1 MLYTALGDSI
11 TAGELAT
18 SPARAY
24 PSLITTNLRAHRRGW
39 FGEVLAAPGWTS
51 QTLNAAVW
59 ENGPLPL
66 RESNVIS
73 IWVGGDNLA
82 DAALAMLHGA
92 RTSILKQS
100 LLGYTRSLGALIT
113 GIRRVSRAGIVVCT
127 QYNPF
132 PNTPIAAQGIAALN
146 EATSTVAASAG
157 AIVAPVHQWFE
168 GRQAELIAGYRTG
181 TVRDVFRSSPVPIH
195 PNDRG
200 HRVIA
205 TGLTPILANAH
216 TPQRRFSYSTTS
228 RHFARR

>member
-24 PSLITTNLRAHRRGW
+24 PSLVTQNLRQHRRGW
-39 FGEVLAAPGWTS
+39 FGEVLAEPGWTS

-59 ENGPLPL
+59 ENGPIPL
-66 RESNVIS
+66 RESNVIT

-82 DAALAMLHGA
+82 DAALAMLSGA
-92 RTSILKQS
+92 RPTILKRSLAGYMQS
-100 LLGYTRSLGALIT
+100 LRALIV
-113 GIRRVSRAGIVVCT
+113 GIRRVSRAGVVVCT

-146 EATSTVAASAG
+146 EATRAVAAATSA
-157 AIVAPVHQWFE
+157 AVAPVDEWFT

-181 TVRDVFRSSPVPIH
+181 RVQDVFRSVPVPIH
-195 PNDRG
+195 PNNRG

-205 TGLTPILANAH
+205 DGLTPIVANAY
-216 TPQRRFSYSTTS
+216 TP
-228 RHFARR
+228 